1 MRRGQQVKKT
11 KVEARREKKGEGHL
25 NGDYDPRQ
33 VGHDVSD
40 EEMRVD
46 RVAQTVQVPASQRQ
60 SEKRTMSEKRCDR
73 VKKTKSKKKSMGN
86 KSTFQETTDEKI
98 GCQVTTGGTT
108 IH

>member
-60 SEKRTMSEKRCDR
+60 SEKKNNEWKKMWQSEKNEIKEEINGKQVHVSRDHWWKNRLSGDDR
-73 VKKTKSKKKSMGN
+73 
-86 KSTFQETTDEKI
+86 
-98 GCQVTTGGTT
+98 
-108 IH
+108 